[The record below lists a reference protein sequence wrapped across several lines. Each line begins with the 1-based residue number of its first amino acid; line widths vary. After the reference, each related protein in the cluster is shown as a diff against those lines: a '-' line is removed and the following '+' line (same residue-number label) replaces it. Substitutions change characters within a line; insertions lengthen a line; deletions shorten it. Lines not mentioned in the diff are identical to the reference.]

1 LPSISGGIAPAW
13 IGVGVWYSRDFKAD
27 WISGMIGRSEKSMD
41 TNTFNNPQAE
51 QRMLTLNNFGLSGF
65 IMGKNW
71 VLAFSYSYSYS
82 MKWYSYSKG
91 SIGV

>member
-1 LPSISGGIAPAW
+1 
-13 IGVGVWYSRDFKAD
+13 
-27 WISGMIGRSEKSMD
+27 MD